1 MTGGC
6 IWLLGCAIKWPLHST
21 STTTREMGKSQ
32 SKLSPEQLSDLQ
44 KNTYCES
51 SQPDPLVLSHQLTP
65 SQLINASFSNGKP
78 IPQDPSPSSH
88 KNCAT
93 GTRASS
99 RIVPLA
105 NSTRLSSAGYTNS
118 SSRSA
123 TRANLPTMY
132 STSSTRTRTAQST
145 LKNSS
150 AH

>member
-1 MTGGC
+1 
-6 IWLLGCAIKWPLHST
+6 
-21 STTTREMGKSQ
+21 
-32 SKLSPEQLSDLQ
+32 
-44 KNTYCES
+44 
-51 SQPDPLVLSHQLTP
+51 VLSNGLCTRHPPLPEKWANRKANSLQNSSLTSRKTPTVSRLNPDLSSSPISSLP

-78 IPQDPSPSSH
+78 IPHDPSPSSL
-88 KNCAT
+88 KICAT

-105 NSTRLSSAGYTNS
+105 NSTRLSSVGYTNS